1 MAVASTILSG
11 YTRQCG
17 RQSGGVALVG
27 LIPVAD
33 VTKVTVTDGMIT
45 AITMASGK
53 YFKRYDSELDQSEYK
68 FSGSEASIQ
77 IRFNRNS
84 AASSKAYNE
93 LVDAVG
99 CGLLSLVKMNNGETL
114 LLGYTEEFKDERPI
128 TSIESD
134 ASSGKAITD
143 PNYHDVTLKT
153 TQVVAPLYFSDSVD
167 IDALFGTAA

>member
-1 MAVASTILSG
+1 MAVASTLSG

-17 RQSGGVALVG
+17 RQSGGVATIG

-33 VTKVTVTDGMIT
+33 ISDITVTDGVIT
-45 AITMASGK
+45 AITMATGK
-53 YFKRYDSELDQSEYK
+53 YFKKYDSELDQAEYK
-68 FSGSEASIQ
+68 FSGSEASIL

-93 LVDAVG
+93 LVNAAP
-99 CGLLSLVKMNNGETL
+99 CGLAALVKMNNGEAPL
-114 LLGYTEEFKDERPI
+114 IGYTEEFKFERPI

-143 PNYHDVTLKT
+143 PNYFDVTLKT
-153 TQVVAPLYFSDSVD
+153 TQVVAPLYLSDSVD
-167 IDALFGTAA
+167 IEALFGAAA

>member
-1 MAVASTILSG
+1 MAVASTLSG

-27 LIPVAD
+27 LIHVSD
-33 VTKVTVTDGMIT
+33 ISNVTVTDGIIT
-45 AITMASGK
+45 AITMTSGK

-84 AASSKAYNE
+84 AVSSKAYNE

-99 CGLLSLVKMNNGETL
+99 CGLLALVKMNNGETL

-128 TSIESD
+128 TTIESD

-153 TQVVAPLYFSDSVD
+153 TQVVAPLYLSNNVD
-167 IDALFGTAA
+167 IEALFGTAA